1 MLVRPSEVDVT
12 ICDGAEML
20 ETRRCHMVRLRD
32 GRPAA
37 TWRGLAFP
45 LLPDNRID
53 AAGKAWPIADT
64 IPCAPP
70 GPAFAVIDGASE
82 AYVLVTG
89 GFIEAETGAAS
100 LRQAGI
106 TVLRTGR
113 YYGEAVADLAADWF
127 IRIVR
132 PPDTADLAQRLEP
145 ILAAHAVRPDDTGEA
160 DTRTRLL
167 TAELLAARDR
177 AAAMQQEIA
186 RLCAMVAST
195 APEAQ
200 RQAAA
205 LQEALLE
212 AQRLREAAEQ
222 AKSQLQAAMAAP
234 APAPPRPLPSGR
246 MADEARDVLAGLL
259 PNIRMLRDSV
269 NVITA
274 EFASRRGVWRALGQ
288 LGAGGIP
295 RDWKKIQGAPGWW
308 ECHLVN
314 GRDNTGRLYVRK
326 AGGSAWDVLISHKAE
341 QVRDIAWLER
351 Q

>member
-1 MLVRPSEVDVT
+1 MLVRSSEVDVT
-12 ICDGAEML
+12 ICDGAETL

-32 GRPAA
+32 GRSAV

-53 AAGKAWPIADT
+53 AAGEAWAIADT
-64 IPCAPP
+64 IPDVPAR
-70 GPAFAVIDGASE
+70 PAFAVIDGASE

-89 GFIEAETGAAS
+89 GFIEAETGAAN
-100 LRQAGI
+100 LRRAGI
-106 TVLRTGR
+106 IVLRTGR
-113 YYGEAVADLAADWF
+113 YYGEAAVDLAADWF

-132 PPDTADLAQRLEP
+132 PPDTADLAEHLEP
-145 ILAAHAVRPDDTGEA
+145 ILAAHAVRPADAGEA

-177 AAAMQQEIA
+177 AAALQQEIA
-186 RLCAMVAST
+186 RLRATVAST
-195 APEAQ
+195 APEVA

-212 AQRLREAAEQ
+212 AQRLREAAEL
-222 AKSQLQAAMAAP
+222 AESQLQAAMTASAP
-234 APAPPRPLPSGR
+234 TPPRPMPSGKV
-246 MADEARDVLAGLL
+246 ADEVRDVLAGLL
-259 PNIRMLRDSV
+259 PNVRMLRDSV

-274 EFASRRGVWRALGQ
+274 EFASRRGVWRALGE
-288 LGAGGIP
+288 LAAGGIP
-295 RDWKKIQGAPGWW
+295 RDWKKIGGTPGWW

-326 AGGSAWDVLISHKAE
+326 AEGSAWDVLISHKAE
-341 QVRDIAWLER
+341 QLRDIAWLER